1 MTKTLTLSILLAL
14 GVTLSGCGTSQ
25 SSRSDARDPDVITRD
40 EIQNYLNYT
49 ALEIIQQVRRN
60 WLRDRGG
67 SINVFG
73 DEDIQNPRGIRVY
86 FDGVEQRDG
95 VAALELLSATEIS
108 QLEKLDAGEAT
119 QRFGLGHTAGAILV
133 TTNRR

>member
-1 MTKTLTLSILLAL
+1 MKKLTLSMLPALL
-14 GVTLSGCGTSQ
+14 VILSGCATSQ
-25 SSRSDARDPDVITRD
+25 SAASEGRDPDVITNE
-40 EIQNYLNYT
+40 EIQDHLSYT
-49 ALEIIQQVRRN
+49 ALEIIQRVRRN

-73 DEDIQNPRGIRVY
+73 QEDIQNPRGIRVY
-86 FDGVEQRDG
+86 FDGVEQREG
-95 VAALELLSATEIS
+95 LRALELLSATEVS
-108 QLEKLDAGEAT
+108 RLEKLDAGEAT